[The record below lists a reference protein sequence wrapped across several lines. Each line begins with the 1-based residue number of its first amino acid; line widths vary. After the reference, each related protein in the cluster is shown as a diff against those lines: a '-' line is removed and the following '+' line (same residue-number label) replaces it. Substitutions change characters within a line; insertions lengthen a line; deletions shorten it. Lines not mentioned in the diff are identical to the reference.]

1 MKLATL
7 AVAVVA
13 LSSILTGCAKA
24 RAAGIPEGPPLA
36 MPAPPPR
43 VLIPAEE
50 EPLVAAPT
58 GPDIPLAAAPRVTPP
73 PVQSRRATVSRAEP
87 DGRVDVPPAAATAQ
101 TSVGPAEPVRELL
114 TVPAGAAAAETTR
127 VHALLKQAETDRKKV
142 ESTYNRLSTDN
153 RKNFDDSK
161 RFSEQALE
169 KLKER
174 NMLMAVAAAEKAAT
188 LAASLVR

>member
-1 MKLATL
+1 MKLATV

-13 LSSILTGCAKA
+13 LSSILTGCAKT

-36 MPAPPPR
+36 MPAPPAR
-43 VLIPAEE
+43 VLVPAEE
-50 EPLVAAPT
+50 EPLVTAPT

-73 PVQSRRATVSRAEP
+73 PVPPRRATVSRAEP
-87 DGRVDVPPAAATAQ
+87 DGRADVSPAAATTQ

-114 TVPAGAAAAETTR
+114 AVPAGAAAADTLR
-127 VHALLKQAETDRKKV
+127 VQSLLKQAETDRKKV
-142 ESTYNRLSTDN
+142 EPNYNRLSSDN

-161 RFSEQALE
+161 RFSDQAIE